1 MEGADLDPLG
11 VNGGHGGFEV
21 AELLPLLA
29 VKPAL
34 TPGFGGGSWLL
45 RSLFAMGRSLARGEL
60 SRQMEDDPSRRS
72 KWAGLL
78 KLVKTVLL
86 RTRTTQTMTE
96 TTVLDFKL
104 SNTFEEYR
112 AHMNAP
118 EQQAMF
124 AEMGVK
130 TFFIGVCKDDPQRA
144 TVMFQGPEDVLYN
157 IFTNLETKP
166 IVEASGHVYEGTVIT
181 RWLA

>member
-1 MEGADLDPLG
+1 MLGCNLRQKQLQQGQHLKKRCKLWSPHLAEG
-11 VNGGHGGFEV
+11 
-21 AELLPLLA
+21 
-29 VKPAL
+29 
-34 TPGFGGGSWLL
+34 
-45 RSLFAMGRSLARGEL
+45 
-60 SRQMEDDPSRRS
+60 
-72 KWAGLL
+72 KWAGHL

-104 SNTFEEYR
+104 SNTFGEYR

-157 IFTNLETKP
+157 IFMNPETKP